1 MFICDDPKFCVKWQS
16 HFSVLPVSSIALN
29 ILTIVDVCMCMYV
42 YLLKFL
48 MLNSVYGCVLY
59 LQVRTG
65 IGTLSTYNHSVV
77 RSSKAIPS
85 FAHLHMITM
94 MIKYLMW

>member
-48 MLNSVYGCVLY
+48 MLNLQYILDVHTVYGCVLY

-77 RSSKAIPS
+77 TSHVDA
-85 FAHLHMITM
+85 L
-94 MIKYLMW
+94 